1 MQDKI
6 QAIYGVSA
14 GAILASYRAAGY
26 TAKQIF
32 DIFFN
37 ARPFG
42 IMSLNLLSKKSVL
55 KTAFFEKIFA
65 RDLPKDISDLKK
77 KIYIWTT
84 DLKTGKFI
92 LFDKGPIVPIL
103 LWSMS
108 IPWIFPM
115 VTYEGHHLMD
125 GGATNN
131 FPVTI
136 AKKRYPKNEIIG
148 IALNKFKNDQRISN
162 LFDALSI
169 SFEILLRHNTIVH
182 LDIVDHL
189 FYRDLNLKVLDVS
202 KKHMQE
208 AYAQGYEDCL
218 NYFK

>member
-1 MQDKI
+1 
-6 QAIYGVSA
+6 
-14 GAILASYRAAGY
+14 
-26 TAKQIF
+26 
-32 DIFFN
+32 
-37 ARPFG
+37 
-42 IMSLNLLSKKSVL
+42 
-55 KTAFFEKIFA
+55 
-65 RDLPKDISDLKK
+65 
-77 KIYIWTT
+77 
-84 DLKTGKFI
+84 
-92 LFDKGPIVPIL
+92 
-103 LWSMS
+103 MS
-108 IPWIFPM
+108 IPGIFPI
-115 VTYEGHHLMD
+115 VHYKEYILMD

-131 FPVTI
+131 FPVDR
-136 AKKRYPKNEIIG
+136 AKEKYPNNDIIG